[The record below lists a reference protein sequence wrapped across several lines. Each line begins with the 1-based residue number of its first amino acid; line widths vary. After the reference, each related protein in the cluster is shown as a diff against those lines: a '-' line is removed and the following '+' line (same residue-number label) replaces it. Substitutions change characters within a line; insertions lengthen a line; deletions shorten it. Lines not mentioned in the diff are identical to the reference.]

1 MTKQCK
7 VCNNLLDLSMFHKH
21 HGNSDGL
28 MGKCKS
34 CHSTMAKQQYLKARD
49 SRLAKMAE
57 YRINKRDSVLEG
69 KKRYYR
75 ENKDKCR
82 EMNKSWSAKNRDVI
96 NNLHKKWYKN
106 NKHKALAN
114 TRIFQ
119 AKRRQAMPKWLT
131 KDDKWLIEQAY
142 ELSALRTKIFGFKW
156 HVDHIIPL
164 SNKLVCGLHV
174 IENLQVIPASENLSK
189 TNKFSIGIV

>member
-7 VCNNLLDLSMFHKH
+7 ICKETLDLSLFHKH
-21 HGNSDGL
+21 IGNSDGL
-28 MGKCKS
+28 QGKCKS
-34 CHSTMAKQQYLKARD
+34 CHSAMAKRNYLNARD
-49 SRLAKMAE
+49 DRLTKMAQ
-57 YRINKRDSVLEG
+57 YRVNNREAILKG
-69 KKRYYR
+69 KKRYR
-75 ENKDKCR
+75 KQNIDKCR
-82 EMNKSWSAKNRDVI
+82 EMNKSWAANNKDLI
-96 NNLHKKWYKN
+96 NKSHRKWYQN
-106 NKHKALAN
+106 NKHKVLSI

-164 SNKLVCGLHV
+164 NNKLVCGLHV
-174 IENLQVIPASENLSK
+174 IENLQVIPASENFSK
-189 TNKFSIGIV
+189 SNKFNTGIV